1 MSLITAVENVA
12 KKIIA
17 DEKSTAAWLEKE
29 VTVIEGKAPTIEK
42 VIDTTLTYVGP
53 ALTIALDA
61 LGETQ
66 LAADIAPLIVKAKTD
81 LAVASALVTDLGPT
95 PTAASAFADVVT
107 NLSGVLTAVKVSNP
121 TTIAAVTKAVT
132 EVGVL
137 GAAVATAA
145 AAIKASAAP
154 APAPAPVAAAA

>member
-1 MSLITAVENVA
+1 MSLETIV
-12 KKIIA
+12 KKVIA

-29 VTVIEGKAPTIEK
+29 VTIIEGKAPTIEK

-66 LAADIAPLIVKAKTD
+66 LAADVTPLIIKAKTD

-95 PTAASAFADVVT
+95 PTAASAFADVAT
-107 NLSGVLTAVKVSNP
+107 NLGGVLTAVKVSNP
-121 TTIAAVTKAVT
+121 TTVAAVTKAVA

-154 APAPAPVAAAA
+154 TPAPTTAAV

>member
-1 MSLITAVENVA
+1 MRRPRRSTLFPYTTLFRSRRGTDTHTPLRRTNSERNHALSTSLTLHYRRFTMSLITAVENVA

-61 LGETQ
+61 
-66 LAADIAPLIVKAKTD
+66 
-81 LAVASALVTDLGPT
+81 
-95 PTAASAFADVVT
+95 
-107 NLSGVLTAVKVSNP
+107 
-121 TTIAAVTKAVT
+121 
-132 EVGVL
+132 
-137 GAAVATAA
+137 
-145 AAIKASAAP
+145 
-154 APAPAPVAAAA
+154 